1 MHWLTILGAILTL
14 VGLIGIIVSALK
26 VLRARKAGLDDDALR
41 ARLRSVMALNM
52 GALLV
57 SVIGLMAVILGIFL
71 G

>member
-14 VGLIGIIVSALK
+14 LGLIGIIVSAVK
-26 VLRARKAGLDDDALR
+26 VLSARKAGLDDDALR

>member
-1 MHWLTILGAILTL
+1 MHWLTILGAVLTL
-14 VGLIGIIVSALK
+14 LGLIGIIVSALK

-41 ARLRSVMALNM
+41 ARLRAVMALNM

>member
-14 VGLIGIIVSALK
+14 LGLAGIIVSAVK
-26 VLRARKAGLDDDALR
+26 VLSARKAGLDDDALR
-41 ARLRSVMALNM
+41 ARLRAVMALNM

>member
-1 MHWLTILGAILTL
+1 MHWLTILGAVLTL
-14 VGLIGIIVSALK
+14 LGLIGIIVSALK
-26 VLRARKAGLDDDALR
+26 VLRARKEELDDDALR
-41 ARLRSVMALNM
+41 ARLRAVMALNM

>member
-14 VGLIGIIVSALK
+14 LGLIGIIVSAVK
-26 VLRARKAGLDDDALR
+26 VLRARKVGLDDDALR